1 MRNRGLVVAVAAFVL
16 LSVASAFAQRVAI
29 RGKVTEAGTPIQGA
43 EVQLYNK
50 ENGQK
55 YTMKTDKKGEY
66 MNIGIQYGVY
76 DLTVLVNGQV
86 RYKDGIN
93 MNGDQD
99 RDIDLKKE
107 AAAAQERAEKELTPE
122 QRKALQ
128 DQRAKAEQEQNKVKN
143 LNQML
148 AQAKQAEDS
157 GNYDQAVTVLQ
168 QATQVDATQ
177 PVLWAR
183 LGSAY
188 LSAGGK
194 ATGDQAKTDF
204 TEAANAYQKALALK
218 PTDGGYHNNLGQAYV
233 KLGKTD
239 DAIKEYNAA
248 AQADPTNA
256 AMYYFNL
263 GAILTNNNK
272 PDDAIT
278 AFDKALA
285 VDPSRAD
292 AYYWKGVNLL
302 AKATTK
308 DNKMVAPEGTAEAL
322 NKYLELQPDG
332 KYSSAAKE
340 LLASIGATVQTQY
353 KKGKAK

>member
-1 MRNRGLVVAVAAFVL
+1 MRSRSLLVGVAAFVV
-16 LSVASAFAQRVAI
+16 LSALSAFAQRVAI
-29 RGKVTEAGTPIQGA
+29 RGKVTEAGQPISGA

-76 DLTVLVNGQV
+76 EMSLMVNGQL
-86 RYKDGIN
+86 RFKEPIN
-93 MNGDQD
+93 MNGDQEK
-99 RDIDLKKE
+99 DIDLKKE

-128 DQRAKAEQEQNKVKN
+128 EQRAKAEQEQNKVKN

-157 GNYDQAVTVLQ
+157 GNFDQAVTMLQ
-168 QATQVDATQ
+168 QATQIDANQ
-177 PVLWAR
+177 PILWAR

-188 LSAGGK
+188 LGAGGK
-194 ATGDQAKTDF
+194 ATGDQAKTDY
-204 TEAANAYQKALALK
+204 TEAANAYQKAIALK
-218 PTDGGYHNNLGQAYV
+218 PADGGYHNNLGQAYV

-263 GAILTNNNK
+263 GAILTNSNK
-272 PDDAIT
+272 PDDAIA

-285 VDPSRAD
+285 VDPTRAD

-308 DNKMVAPEGTAEAL
+308 DNKMVAPQGTAEAL

-340 LLASIGATVQTQY
+340 LLATIGAPVQTQF
-353 KKGKAK
+353 KKTKSK